1 VIVKIVVAEK
11 IAPAAMKVLEDI
23 PDCTV
28 VTPEQFALDPH
39 AAVAQADALIV
50 RSAVQADAAL
60 IEAAGSVR
68 VIGRAGVGVDN
79 IDVEVA
85 TRRGIVVMNAPGASA
100 VSVAE
105 LTLGLML
112 SMARHIPR
120 ADQTTRGGKW
130 EKKSLQ
136 GTELAGKTLGIIG
149 LGRIG
154 TETAARARAFGMN
167 LVGTD
172 PYLSPTRAKELGI
185 ELIPLEALYARAY
198 YISLHVA
205 LTHQTANMINA
216 DAIAKMKPGV
226 RLVNC
231 ARGELVDENAVEAA
245 LHSGRIAAAAL
256 DVFHEE
262 PPRNATLLA
271 APNLVATPHLGASTR
286 EGQEAVGIQIARQ
299 VRDYL
304 LEGIAQNAV
313 NLPSLSDVEYQ
324 QIKPYMELAAKLG
337 RFAAQ
342 LFTSNL
348 AEIEIR
354 FQGEVGG
361 WKTQLIRSA
370 AVAAILR
377 SDDSEPTNVINALA
391 AAEERGVLVRE
402 ARVHPESR
410 INVIHL
416 KLSGPTGGVECSG
429 TLVHG
434 TSPRLTRLN
443 GIEIE
448 SHLDGTFIVFSNLD
462 APGVVGSI
470 GTLLG
475 RHGINI
481 ARFSLGREGRQA
493 LAIVQ
498 VDECVSPEVLADLR
512 SAPSVQSVSSVK
524 V

>member
-1 VIVKIVVAEK
+1 MKIVVAEK
-11 IAPAAMKVLEDI
+11 IAPAAMKVLEEM

-28 VTPEQFALDPH
+28 VTPEQFALDPRL
-39 AAVAQADALIV
+39 AVADADALIV

-60 IEAAGSVR
+60 IEAASRVR

-112 SMARHIPR
+112 AMARNIPR
-120 ADQTTRGGKW
+120 ADQSTRAGKW
-130 EKKSLQ
+130 DKKTLQ
-136 GTELAGKTLGIIG
+136 GTELSGKTLGIVG

-154 TETAARARAFGMN
+154 TETAQRARAFGMRV
-167 LVGTD
+167 VGTD

-185 ELIPLEALYARAY
+185 ELIPLDELYAQAD
-198 YISLHVA
+198 YISLHLA
-205 LTHQTANMINA
+205 LTHQTASMINA

-226 RLVNC
+226 RLINC
-231 ARGELVDENAVEAA
+231 ARGELIDENAVEAA
-245 LHSGRIAAAAL
+245 LHSGRIASAAL
-256 DVFHEE
+256 DVYREE

-271 APNLVATPHLGASTR
+271 SPNLLATPHLGASTR

-304 LEGIAQNAV
+304 IEGIAQNAV

-348 AEIEIR
+348 DEIEVR

-377 SDDSEPTNVINALA
+377 SDDSEPTNIINALA
-391 AAEERGVLVRE
+391 AAEERGVVVRE
-402 ARVHPESR
+402 SRVEADARL
-410 INVIHL
+410 NVLHL
-416 KLSGPTGGVECSG
+416 KLSGATASVECSG
-429 TLVHG
+429 TLLHG

-448 SHLDGTFIVFSNLD
+448 SHLDGRFIVFANLD

-475 RHGINI
+475 KHGINI
-481 ARFSLGREGRQA
+481 ARLSLGREGRQA

-498 VDECVSPEVLADLR
+498 VDECIPPEVLAELR
-512 SAPSVQSVSSVK
+512 GAPSVQSVASVK

>member
-1 VIVKIVVAEK
+1 VKIVVAEK
-11 IAPAAMKVLEDI
+11 IAGAAMKVLEEI
-23 PDCTV
+23 PNCTV
-28 VTPEQFALDPH
+28 VTPEQFALDPRQ
-39 AAVAQADALIV
+39 AVSGADALIV

-60 IEAAGSVR
+60 IEAAGNVR

-112 SMARHIPR
+112 AMARHISR
-120 ADQTTRGGKW
+120 ADQTTRAGSW
-130 EKKSLQ
+130 DKKNLQ
-136 GTELAGKTLGIIG
+136 GTELSGKTLGIVG

-154 TETAARARAFGMN
+154 TETAQRARAFGMK
-167 LVGTD
+167 LVGSD
-172 PYLSPTRAKELGI
+172 PYLSPSRAKELGI
-185 ELIPLEALYARAY
+185 ELISLDALYAQAD

-205 LTHQTANMINA
+205 LTHQTADMINA
-216 DAIAKMKPGV
+216 AAIAKMKPGV

-231 ARGELVDENAVEAA
+231 ARGELVDEAAVEAA
-245 LHSGRIAAAAL
+245 LRSGHIASAAL
-256 DVFHEE
+256 DVFREE
-262 PPRNATLLA
+262 PPRNPALLSS
-271 APNLVATPHLGASTR
+271 PNLLATPHLGASTR

-324 QIKPYMELAAKLG
+324 QIKPYMGLAAKLG
-337 RFAAQ
+337 RFASQ

-348 AEIEIR
+348 AEIEVR
-354 FQGEVGG
+354 FEGEMGA

-370 AVAAILR
+370 AVAAILC
-377 SDDSEPTNVINALA
+377 SENNEPTNIINAQA
-391 AAEERGVLVRE
+391 AAEERGVMVRE
-402 ARVHPESR
+402 TRAEPHARV
-410 INVIHL
+410 NLIHL
-416 KLSGPTGGVECSG
+416 KLSGPTGAVDCSG

-434 TSPRLTRLN
+434 SSPRLIHLN
-443 GIEIE
+443 GIDIE
-448 SHLDGTFIVFSNLD
+448 SHLDGIFIVVSNLD

-475 RHGINI
+475 IHGINI
-481 ARFSLGREGRQA
+481 ARLSLGREGRQA

-498 VDECVSPEVLADLR
+498 VDEGVSPEVLAELR
-512 SAPSVQSVSSVK
+512 KVTSVQSVASVK

>member
-1 VIVKIVVAEK
+1 VKIVVAEK
-11 IAPAAMKVLEDI
+11 IAPAAMRVLEEI
-23 PDCTV
+23 PNSTV
-28 VTPEQFALDPH
+28 VAPEQFAADPK
-39 AAVAQADALIV
+39 AAVRGADALIV

-60 IEAAGSVR
+60 IEAAGNVR

-79 IDVEVA
+79 IDVETA

-112 SMARHIPR
+112 AMARHIPR
-120 ADQTTRGGKW
+120 ADVTTRGGKW
-130 EKKSLQ
+130 DKKNLQ
-136 GTELAGKTLGIIG
+136 GTELAGKTLGIVG

-154 TETAARARAFGMN
+154 TETAQRARAFGMN
-167 LVGTD
+167 IIGSD
-172 PYLSPTRAKELGI
+172 PYLSPSRAKELNI
-185 ELIPLEALYARAY
+185 ELVSLDELYAQAD
-198 YISLHVA
+198 YISLHLA

-216 DAIAKMKPGV
+216 ESIAKMKPGV

-231 ARGELVDENAVEAA
+231 ARGELVDESAVEAA
-245 LHSGRIAAAAL
+245 LRSGHIAAAAL
-256 DVFHEE
+256 DVFREE
-262 PPRNATLLA
+262 PPKNNGLLS

-313 NLPSLSDVEYQ
+313 NLPSLSDLEYQ
-324 QIKPYMELAAKLG
+324 QIKPYMALAGKLG

-348 AEIEIR
+348 DEIEVR

-370 AVAAILR
+370 AVAAVLS
-377 SDDSEPTNVINALA
+377 SDENEPTNIINAQA
-391 AAEERGVLVRE
+391 AAEARGVVVRE
-402 ARVHPESR
+402 TRIDTESR
-410 INVIHL
+410 VNFLHL
-416 KLSGPTGGVECSG
+416 CLSGATSTIECSG

-434 TSPRLTRLN
+434 TVPRLTRLN

-448 SHLDGTFIVFSNLD
+448 SHLDGTYIVFSNFD
-462 APGVVGSI
+462 EPGVVGHI
-470 GTLLG
+470 GTVLG
-475 RHGINI
+475 KHHINI
-481 ARFSLGREGRQA
+481 ARFSLGRQDHEA

-498 VDECVSPEVLADLR
+498 VDEVASPEVLAELR
-512 SAPSVQSVSSVK
+512 SSPHVKNVASVK
-524 V
+524 L